1 MEFRLNKIEPEA
13 RQKVNEMTRE
23 GIIHSK
29 SGLNISSY
37 SRRFD
42 GERRKKL
49 KKPPEKFEFSN
60 FLKKEKIYVE
70 AVREKT
76 IEIEAELE
84 EKDSDLNY
92 KGVFLDIRK

>member
-1 MEFRLNKIEPEA
+1 MEFRLNKIEPET

-42 GERRKKL
+42 GERRKKIKKNPLKSLSFLISL
-49 KKPPEKFEFSN
+49 KKKRFMWKRLEK
-60 FLKKEKIYVE
+60 KP
-70 AVREKT
+70 
-76 IEIEAELE
+76 
-84 EKDSDLNY
+84 
-92 KGVFLDIRK
+92 